1 MTLAGA
7 LSSIGVRSFRYNE
20 WLALCQKSFTDT
32 PWPRVGYLSFS
43 NSRRGEPMKTTKGLG
58 AKLCIVSAL
67 AALGGCGGVGTP
79 TSLCGEDEILD
90 TLMHG
95 ILNNRVKPAHI
106 RKLVSDLENERRR
119 ELIELNAEFDAAGEE
134 RSRLIDEG
142 SLSVQ
147 DANAAFQEERAEKA
161 EFRRETEGMITEIHK
176 DAEEEDLEDLYNVH
190 IHSVFTTTYEEAPV
204 NHSACKAQVKS
215 DLLEDIMVNYTVH
228 LDTRDGRP
236 YVFD

>member
-1 MTLAGA
+1 
-7 LSSIGVRSFRYNE
+7 
-20 WLALCQKSFTDT
+20 
-32 PWPRVGYLSFS
+32 
-43 NSRRGEPMKTTKGLG
+43 MKTTKGIW

-95 ILNNRVKPAHI
+95 ILNNRVKPEHI
-106 RKLVSDLENERRR
+106 RKLVQDLEYERRR
-119 ELIELNAEFDAAGEE
+119 ELDELEAESDAAGEE
-134 RSRLIDEG
+134 RSRRIDEG

-147 DANAAFQEERAEKA
+147 DANAAYQEERAEQT
-161 EFRRETEGMITEIHK
+161 EFGRETRRMISEIHE

-190 IHSVFTTTYEEAPV
+190 IHSVFTTAYEEAPV
-204 NHSACKAQVKS
+204 NQSTCKAQVKS

-228 LDTRDGRP
+228 LDTRDGQP
-236 YVFD
+236 HLFN